1 MHCSGSPLAQ
11 PPTRRLTCIFVKS
24 DAVAAEHKSVG
35 QMCDSIEMLWAL
47 LRQYVRPYRGL
58 LSVVAVLQVISTLA
72 SLYLPTV
79 NAAIIDD
86 GVAKGNLQT
95 IVELGGVM
103 LAVSALQV
111 VCAVGAVYFGSRAGM
126 GFGHDL
132 RSAIFHH
139 VTGFS
144 AEETAR
150 FGAPSLLTRTTN
162 DVQQIQLL
170 VQLTCTML
178 ITAPIMSIGG
188 IFMAVHQDAGLSWL
202 LLVSVPVLA
211 VANYWIVSHLL
222 PIFRRMQR
230 LIDNINRVM
239 REQLSGIRVIR
250 AFASEP
256 FERNRFA
263 EANQALSDTALDA
276 GRWQA
281 LMLPVTTLVINV
293 SSVALI
299 WFGGLRIDAGQ
310 MQVGSLIAFLSYFMQ
325 ILMAVLLATFM
336 LVIFPRASVCAERI
350 SEVLSTT
357 PGIASPENPV
367 RPDAVAGEI
376 SMDAAT
382 FSYPGADRPVL
393 QDVSLV
399 AKPGT
404 TTAIVGSTG
413 SGKST
418 LVSLI
423 CRLYDVTG
431 GSVRI
436 DGIDVRDYDTDQL
449 WSAIGL
455 VPQRGYLFSGTVA
468 DNLRY
473 GKADATDDEMW
484 EALRVAAADDFV
496 HAHADGLAMPVA
508 QGGINFSGGQ
518 RQRLAIARAVIR
530 RPAIYLFDDAF
541 SALDVHTDARVRAA
555 LREVS
560 AGSTVII
567 VSQRISTVA
576 QADQI
581 IVIDDGRVVGIG
593 THETLLVGCPAYAEF
608 ADSQSL
614 GAGVGG
620 QR

>member
-1 MHCSGSPLAQ
+1 
-11 PPTRRLTCIFVKS
+11 
-24 DAVAAEHKSVG
+24 
-35 QMCDSIEMLWAL
+35 MLWAL
-47 LRQYVRPYRGL
+47 LRQYARPYRGL
-58 LSVVAVLQVISTLA
+58 LATVAALQVVSTLA

-86 GVAKGNLQT
+86 GVATGNLRI

-103 LAVSALQV
+103 LAVTALQV
-111 VCAVGAVYFGSRAGM
+111 LCAVGAVYFGSRAGM
-126 GFGHDL
+126 GFGRDL
-132 RSAIFHH
+132 RKAIFDH

-144 AEETAR
+144 AEETSR

-178 ITAPIMSIGG
+178 ITAPIMSVGG

-202 LLVSVPVLA
+202 LLVSVPILA

-230 LIDNINRVM
+230 LIDGINRVM

-250 AFASEP
+250 AFTREP
-256 FERNRFA
+256 FERSRFGV
-263 EANQALSDTALDA
+263 ANQQLADTALEA

-281 LMLPVTTLVINV
+281 LMLPTTTLVINV

-310 MQVGSLIAFLSYFMQ
+310 MQVGSLIAFLAYFMQ
-325 ILMAVLLATFM
+325 ILMAVLMATFI
-336 LVIFPRASVCAERI
+336 LVIIPRASVCADRI
-350 SEVLSTT
+350 GEVLDTE
-357 PGIASPENPV
+357 PQIRRPEHPV
-367 RPDAVAGEI
+367 RPRAARGEVRLQ
-376 SMDAAT
+376 SAT
-382 FSYPGADRPVL
+382 FSYPGAERPVL
-393 QDVSLV
+393 QDVSLT
-399 AKPGT
+399 ARPGT
-404 TTAIVGSTG
+404 MTAVVGSTG

-423 CRLYDVTG
+423 CRLYDVTAG
-431 GSVRI
+431 AVLV
-436 DGIDVRDYDTDQL
+436 DDVDVRDYDPDEL
-449 WSAIGL
+449 WSTIGL

-473 GKADATDDEMW
+473 GVAPGDVATEEQMW
-484 EALRVAAADDFV
+484 AALRVADAEDFV
-496 HAHADGLAMPVA
+496 RAHPEGLSMRVA

-530 RPAIYLFDDAF
+530 RPAIYLLDDAF

-555 LREVS
+555 LRES
-560 AGSTVII
+560 AADCTLIV
-567 VSQRISTVA
+567 VSQRISTVCE
-576 QADQI
+576 ADQI
-581 IVIDDGRVVGIG
+581 VVVDDGRVVGTG
-593 THETLLVGCPAYAEF
+593 THETLLTQCTEYAQF
-608 ADSQSL
+608 VDSQAMT
-614 GAGVGG
+614 AGVGG
-620 QR
+620 LTASEGSGS

>member
-1 MHCSGSPLAQ
+1 
-11 PPTRRLTCIFVKS
+11 
-24 DAVAAEHKSVG
+24 
-35 QMCDSIEMLWAL
+35 MLWGL
-47 LRQYVRPYRGL
+47 LRRYARPYRRL
-58 LSVVAVLQVISTLA
+58 LTIVAALQVVSTLA
-72 SLYLPTV
+72 TLYLPTV

-86 GVAKGNLQT
+86 GVAQGDLRR
-95 IVELGGVM
+95 IVELGAVM
-103 LAVSALQV
+103 LAVTALQV
-111 VCAVGAVYFGSRAGM
+111 VCAVGAVYFGSRASM
-126 GFGHDL
+126 GVGRDL
-132 RSAIFHH
+132 RSTMFHH

-178 ITAPIMSIGG
+178 ITVPIMSIGG

-211 VANYWIVSHLL
+211 AANYWIVSHLL
-222 PIFRRMQR
+222 PIFRRLQR

-263 EANQALSDTALDA
+263 GANQALADAALDA

-281 LMLPVTTLVINV
+281 LMLPVTTLVINI

-299 WFGGLRIDAGQ
+299 WFGGLRIDDGQ

-336 LVIFPRASVCAERI
+336 LVMIPRASVCAERI
-350 SEVLSTT
+350 TEVLSTT
-357 PGIASPENPV
+357 PGIASPVNPT
-367 RPDAVAGEI
+367 RPDSIEGEI
-376 SMDAAT
+376 RLDAAA

-393 QDVSLV
+393 QDVSL
-399 AKPGT
+399 AAHPGT

-423 CRLYDVTG
+423 CRLYDVTA
-431 GSVRI
+431 GSVLI
-436 DGIDVRDYDTDQL
+436 DGVDVRDYDTDQL

-484 EALRVAAADDFV
+484 DALRVAAADDFV
-496 HAHADGLAMPVA
+496 RAHADGLGMPVA
-508 QGGINFSGGQ
+508 QGGMNFSGGQ

-541 SALDVHTDARVRAA
+541 SALDVHTDARVRDA
-555 LREVS
+555 LHEVS
-560 AGSTVII
+560 ARATVVI

-581 IVIDDGRVVGIG
+581 VVVDDGRVVGIG
-593 THETLLVGCPAYAEF
+593 NHETLLATCPAYAEF

-620 QR
+620 AQ

>member
-1 MHCSGSPLAQ
+1 
-11 PPTRRLTCIFVKS
+11 
-24 DAVAAEHKSVG
+24 
-35 QMCDSIEMLWAL
+35 MLLAL

-58 LSVVAVLQVISTLA
+58 LAIVAVVQVISSLA

-86 GVAKGNLQT
+86 GVAKGDTQT

-103 LAVSALQV
+103 LAVTALQV
-111 VCAVGAVYFGSRAGM
+111 LCAIAAVFFGSRAGT
-126 GFGHDL
+126 GFGRDL

-144 AEETAR
+144 AAETVR

-170 VQLTCTML
+170 VLLTCTML
-178 ITAPIMSIGG
+178 ITAPIMCIGG

-211 VANYWIVSHLL
+211 VANYWVVSHLL
-222 PIFRRMQR
+222 PIFRNMQR
-230 LIDNINRVM
+230 LIDGINRVM
-239 REQLSGIRVIR
+239 RDQLSGIRVIR
-250 AFASEP
+250 AFAREP

-263 EANQALSDTALDA
+263 EANRALSETALTA
-276 GRWQA
+276 GRWQV
-281 LMLPVTTLVINV
+281 LMLPVTTLIINV

-299 WFGGLRIDAGQ
+299 WFGGLRIDDGQ

-325 ILMAVLLATFM
+325 ILMAVLMATFI
-336 LVIFPRASVCAERI
+336 LVLLPRASVCAERI
-350 SEVLSTT
+350 TEVLSTEPVIT
-357 PGIASPENPV
+357 SPQHPV
-367 RPDAVAGEI
+367 RSPRVDGVI
-376 SMDAAT
+376 SLQEAM
-382 FSYPGADRPVL
+382 FCYPGADRPVL
-393 QDVSLV
+393 QDVSLT
-399 AKPGT
+399 ASPGT

-413 SGKST
+413 SGKTT
-418 LVSLI
+418 LLALI
-423 CRLYDVTG
+423 CRMYDVTG
-431 GSVRI
+431 GSVRV
-436 DGIDVRDYDTDQL
+436 DDVDVRDYDIEQL

-484 EALRVAAADDFV
+484 EALRLASADGFV
-496 HAHADGLAMPVA
+496 RVHADGLEMPVA

-560 AGSTVII
+560 ADSTVVI
-567 VSQRISTVA
+567 VAQRISTVA
-576 QADQI
+576 AADQI
-581 IVIDDGRVVGIG
+581 IVIDDGKLVGAG
-593 THETLLVGCPAYAEF
+593 THESLFADCPTYAEF
-608 ADSQSL
+608 ADSQAI

-620 QR
+620 QH

>member
-1 MHCSGSPLAQ
+1 MQFSG
-11 PPTRRLTCIFVKS
+11 
-24 DAVAAEHKSVG
+24 VAAEQSSAAV
-35 QMCDSIEMLWAL
+35 CDSNDMLWAL
-47 LRQYVRPYRGL
+47 LRQYARPYRWL
-58 LSVVAVLQVISTLA
+58 LAVVAVLQLISTLA

-86 GVAKGNLQT
+86 GVAKGDLRT

-103 LAVSALQV
+103 LAVTALQV

-126 GFGHDL
+126 GFGRDL

-178 ITAPIMSIGG
+178 ITAPIMSVGG

-202 LLVSVPVLA
+202 LLVSVPILA

-239 REQLSGIRVIR
+239 REQLAGIRVIR
-250 AFASEP
+250 AFAREP

-263 EANQALSDTALDA
+263 EANQALADTALEA

-281 LMLPVTTLVINV
+281 LMLPVTTLVINI

-299 WFGGLRIDAGQ
+299 WFGGLRIDAGSDAGRLADR
-310 MQVGSLIAFLSYFMQ
+310 VPVLFHADPDGGAAGDVHPRPHSARIGVRRTDHRG
-325 ILMAVLLATFM
+325 AVH
-336 LVIFPRASVCAERI
+336 RAADHQPS
-350 SEVLSTT
+350 STRFVQT
-357 PGIASPENPV
+357 SIE
-367 RPDAVAGEI
+367 GEI
-376 SMDAAT
+376 RLDAAT
-382 FSYPGADRPVL
+382 FSYPGAERPVL
-393 QDVSLV
+393 QDVSLT
-399 AKPGT
+399 ARPGT

-423 CRLYDVTG
+423 CRMYDVTA
-431 GSVRI
+431 GSVRV
-436 DGIDVRDYDTDQL
+436 DDIDVRDYDPEQL

-484 EALRVAAADDFV
+484 DALRVAAADDFV
-496 HAHADGLAMPVA
+496 RSAHRRVGHASRPGRHQLLRRTAATVGHRACGHPSARRLPVRRRVL
-508 QGGINFSGGQ
+508 G
-518 RQRLAIARAVIR
+518 ARRAHR
-530 RPAIYLFDDAF
+530 RTGPD
-541 SALDVHTDARVRAA
+541 RAA
-555 LREVS
+555 
-560 AGSTVII
+560 
-567 VSQRISTVA
+567 
-576 QADQI
+576 
-581 IVIDDGRVVGIG
+581 
-593 THETLLVGCPAYAEF
+593 
-608 ADSQSL
+608 
-614 GAGVGG
+614 
-620 QR
+620 